1 MKTMTCQQ
9 LGLAFCL
16 TAEENGNATA
26 ENGTTYSTSL
36 DRKTTTTDIRPRLQ
50 ISTGYKNSGIYL
62 GYSFGQSN
70 YKAGYVGGTNEAYAE
85 FLRFGFT
92 YLLK

>member
-26 ENGTTYSTSL
+26 ENGTTYNTSL
-36 DRKTTTTDIRPRLQ
+36 DRKTITTDIDQDCKFQLVTK
-50 ISTGYKNSGIYL
+50 IT
-62 GYSFGQSN
+62 
-70 YKAGYVGGTNEAYAE
+70 
-85 FLRFGFT
+85 GFT
-92 YLLK
+92 LDIHLDKAIIKRAMLEAQMKPMQSFCDLDLLIF

>member
-50 ISTGYKNSGIYL
+50 ISTGYKNY
-62 GYSFGQSN
+62 
-70 YKAGYVGGTNEAYAE
+70 
-85 FLRFGFT
+85 GFT
-92 YLLK
+92 LDIHLDKAIIKRAMLEAQMKPMQSFCDLDLLIF